1 MRKAGDRLD
10 LLNHAL
16 SLGLDLE
23 RIQSMLSDGLTM
35 QEIVDAVQRMQSR
48 GEAVDNIA
56 DTVKPNDYSDAG
68 NAEVFIARNR
78 GRMVYTDSR
87 GWLIWDGKRWA
98 ADDHKAHQIAVQLS
112 GEMLADAQA
121 EYQAALFNQAAVK
134 AAEAANEEPN
144 PEATERTA
152 NEVKKAKAYLSH
164 ALQFRNERRIKAMME
179 LAKHELA
186 VDPAILDANPMEL
199 NTPKGIVDLPTG
211 QIRPHDAQAH
221 CTYMTAVGP
230 GTDGM
235 EMWIDF
241 LNAITEGD
249 GSLMGFLQM
258 VAGMALYG
266 KVYEE
271 KLVLAH
277 GSGRNGKSTLF
288 NSLGAVLGDY
298 CGVIDIETIT
308 TSRDNK
314 GPDLIE
320 LRGKRLVL
328 AGELEEGRRLSVSTV
343 KKICSTDRITAAAK
357 FRQPETFTPSHT
369 LILHSNHLP
378 RVGSND
384 NGTWRRLLPVEFKAR
399 IPEGTG
405 VSNYGD
411 VLVEKAGPAILTWML
426 QGAVNFAQNGYKLT
440 IPDVVEMAVEDYR
453 QRENWLENFLSERCI
468 LEPDARA
475 PAGELYQ
482 VYRQWA
488 EESGDY
494 VRRQIDF
501 NIAMEQR
508 GFSKITPKNKRTWI
522 GLKLDYQQKYA
533 ALG

>member
-1 MRKAGDRLD
+1 MD

-78 GRMVYTDSR
+78 SRMIYTDSR

-98 ADDHKAHQIAVQLS
+98 ADDHKAYQMAVQLS
-112 GEMLADAQA
+112 GEMLEDARA
-121 EYQAALFNQAAVK
+121 EYQAALFNQAALK
-134 AAEAANEEPN
+134 GAEATNGTKNTDAL
-144 PEATERTA
+144 ERVTQ
-152 NEVKKAKAYLSH
+152 EVKRAREYLSH
-164 ALQFRNERRIKAMME
+164 AKQSRSERRIKAVLE
-179 LAKHELA
+179 LAKHEMA
-186 VDPAILDANPMEL
+186 VTPSTLDANPMEL
-199 NTPKGIVDLPTG
+199 NTPKGIVDLTTG
-211 QIRPHDAQAH
+211 QIRPHDAMAH

-241 LNAITEGD
+241 LETITEGD
-249 GSLMGFLQM
+249 GSLLGFLQL
-258 VAGMALYG
+258 ASGMALYG
-266 KVYEE
+266 KVFEE
-271 KLVLAH
+271 RLILAY
-277 GSGRNGKSTLF
+277 GGGRNGKSTFF
-288 NSLGAVLGDY
+288 NALGAVLGDY

-378 RVGSND
+378 RVGSSD
-384 NGTWRRLLPVEFKAR
+384 DGTWRRLLPVEFKAR
-399 IPEGTG
+399 IPEGAG

-411 VLVEKAGPAILTWML
+411 ILVKKAGPAILTWML
-426 QGAVNFAQNGYKLT
+426 RGAVNFARNGYKLT
-440 IPDVVEMAVEDYR
+440 IPDVVEMAAEDYR
-453 QRENWLENFLSERCI
+453 QREDWLTNFINERCI
-468 LEPDARA
+468 LEPDATVR
-475 PAGELYQ
+475 AGELYQ
-482 VYRQWA
+482 VYREWSETA
-488 EESGDY
+488 GDY
-494 VRRQIDF
+494 TRRLSDF
-501 NIAMEQR
+501 NTAMEQR
-508 GFSKITPKNKRTWI
+508 GFTRKAPKNKKSWV
-522 GLKLDYQQKYA
+522 GLKLDYQQRFA

>member
-1 MRKAGDRLD
+1 M
-10 LLNHAL
+10 L
-16 SLGLDLE
+16 SLGIDLD
-23 RIQSMLSDGLTM
+23 RVQSMLADGLTI

-48 GEAVDNIA
+48 GEAVDNIT

-98 ADDHKAHQIAVQLS
+98 ADDHKAYQMAVQLS
-112 GEMLADAQA
+112 GDMLSDAQA

-134 AAEAANEEPN
+134 GGETPS
-144 PEATERTA
+144 PEATERA
-152 NEVKKAKAYLSH
+152 AGEVKKAKAYLSH
-164 ALQFRNERRIKAMME
+164 ALQFRNERRIKAALE
-179 LAKHELA
+179 LAKHEMA
-186 VDPAILDANPMEL
+186 VNPSILDANPTEL
-199 NTPKGIVDLPTG
+199 NTPKGIVDLTTG
-211 QIRPHDAQAH
+211 QIRPHDAQSH
-221 CTYMTAVGP
+221 CTYMTSVGP
-230 GTDGM
+230 GTEGM

-241 LNAITEGD
+241 LKTITEGD
-249 GSLMGFLQM
+249 GALMGFLQM

-266 KVYEE
+266 KVFEE
-271 KLVLAH
+271 RLIMAY
-277 GSGRNGKSTLF
+277 GGGRNGKSTFF
-288 NSLGAVLGDY
+288 NALGAVLGDY
-298 CGVIDIETIT
+298 CGVIDIETVT
-308 TSRDNK
+308 TSGANK
-314 GPDLIE
+314 GPDLVE

-378 RVGSND
+378 RVGSSD
-384 NGTWRRLLPVEFKAR
+384 DGTWRRLLPVEFKAR

-405 VSNYGD
+405 VSNYGAL
-411 VLVEKAGPAILTWML
+411 LVEKAGPAILTWML
-426 QGAVNFAQNGYKLT
+426 QGAVNFARNGYKLT

-453 QRENWLENFLSERCI
+453 QREDWLENFLSERCI

-488 EESGDY
+488 EEAGDY

-501 NIAMEQR
+501 NTAMEQR
-508 GFSKITPKNKRTWI
+508 GFSKIAPKNRKTWV

>member
-1 MRKAGDRLD
+1 MD

-35 QEIVDAVQRMQSR
+35 QEVVDAVQRMQSR
-48 GEAVDNIA
+48 GEAVD
-56 DTVKPNDYSDAG
+56 DTAGIVKPGDYSDAG

-78 GRMVYTDSR
+78 GRMIYTDSR
-87 GWLIWDGKRWA
+87 GWLIWGGKRWA
-98 ADDHKAHQIAVQLS
+98 ADDHKAYQMAVQLS

-134 AAEAANEEPN
+134 GAETPN
-144 PEATERTA
+144 PEAAERVA
-152 NEVKKAKAYLSH
+152 GEVKKAKAYLSH
-164 ALQFRNERRIKAMME
+164 ALQFRNERRIKAMLE

-186 VDPAILDANPMEL
+186 VDPAILDANPTEL
-199 NTPKGIVDLPTG
+199 NTPTGIVDLATG
-211 QIRPHDAQAH
+211 QVRPNDATAH
-221 CTYMTAVGP
+221 CTHMTAVQP
-230 GTDGM
+230 GTDGAD
-235 EMWIDF
+235 MWIDF
-241 LNAITEGD
+241 LKTITEGD

-271 KLVLAH
+271 KLILAH
-277 GSGRNGKSTLF
+277 GGGRNGKSTFF
-288 NSLGAVLGDY
+288 NALGAVLGDY

-399 IPEGTG
+399 ISEGTG

-411 VLVEKAGPAILTWML
+411 VLVEKAGPAILAWML
-426 QGAVNFAQNGYKLT
+426 QGAVNFATNGFKLT
-440 IPDVVEMAVEDYR
+440 IPDTVAMAVEDYR
-453 QRENWLENFLSERCI
+453 QREDWLENFLSERCI

-482 VYRQWA
+482 IYRQWA

-501 NIAMEQR
+501 NTAMEQR
-508 GFSKITPKNKRTWI
+508 GFSKIAPKNRKTWV

>member
-1 MRKAGDRLD
+1 MD

-98 ADDHKAHQIAVQLS
+98 ADDHKAYQMAVQLS
-112 GEMLADAQA
+112 GEMLSDAQA
-121 EYQAALFNQAAVK
+121 EYQAALFNQAAIK
-134 AAEAANEEPN
+134 GTEAATGEKNSETMERVTQ
-144 PEATERTA
+144 EASR
-152 NEVKKAKAYLSH
+152 AKAYLSH
-164 ALQFRNERRIKAMME
+164 ALQLRNERRIKALLE
-179 LAKHELA
+179 IAKHELA
-186 VDPAILDANPMEL
+186 IDPSILDANPMEL
-199 NTPKGIVDLPTG
+199 NTPKGLVNLTTG
-211 QIRPHDAQAH
+211 QIRPHDAKAH
-221 CTYMTAVGP
+221 CTYMTSVGP
-230 GTDGM
+230 GTEGM

-241 LNAITEGD
+241 LRTITEGD

-258 VAGMALYG
+258 VTGMALYG
-266 KVYEE
+266 KVFEE
-271 KLVLAH
+271 RLIMAY
-277 GSGRNGKSTLF
+277 GGGRNGKSTFF
-288 NSLGAVLGDY
+288 NALGAVLGDY
-298 CGVIDIETIT
+298 CGVIDIETVT

-378 RVGSND
+378 RVGSSD
-384 NGTWRRLLPVEFKAR
+384 GGTWRRLLPVEFKAK

-411 VLVEKAGPAILTWML
+411 LLVEKAGPAILTWML
-426 QGAVNFAQNGYKLT
+426 QGAVNFARNGYKLT
-440 IPDVVEMAVEDYR
+440 IPDVVEMAAEDYR
-453 QRENWLENFLSERCI
+453 QREDWLENFLSERCI
-468 LEPDARA
+468 LEPDATVR
-475 PAGELYQ
+475 AGELYQ
-482 VYRQWA
+482 IYREWSEA
-488 EESGDY
+488 AGDY
-494 VRRQIDF
+494 TRRLPDF
-501 NIAMEQR
+501 NTAMEQR
-508 GFSKITPKNKRTWI
+508 GFTSKAPKNKKFWV
-522 GLKLDYQQKYA
+522 GLKLDYQQRFA

>member
-1 MRKAGDRLD
+1 MD
-10 LLNHAL
+10 
-16 SLGLDLE
+16 GLDFLLSAGIDSE
-23 RIQSMLSDGLTM
+23 QIKTWLSDGLTM
-35 QEIVDAVQRMQSR
+35 QEIAEAVQRMQSR
-48 GEAVDNIA
+48 GEAVDDVA
-56 DTVKPNDYSDAG
+56 DAVKPGDYSDAG

-98 ADDHKAHQIAVQLS
+98 TDDHKAYQMAVQLS

-121 EYQAALFNQAAVK
+121 EYQAALFNQAAIK
-134 AAEAANEEPN
+134 GTEAATGEKNSETMERVTQ
-144 PEATERTA
+144 EARW
-152 NEVKKAKAYLSH
+152 AKAYLSH
-164 ALQFRNERRIKAMME
+164 TLQLRNEKRIKALLE
-179 LAKHELA
+179 IAKHELA
-186 VDPAILDANPMEL
+186 IDPSILDANPMEL
-199 NTPKGIVDLPTG
+199 NTPKGVIALPTG
-211 QIRPHDAQAH
+211 QIRPHDATAH
-221 CTYMTAVGP
+221 CTYMTSVGP
-230 GTDGM
+230 GTEGM

-241 LNAITEGD
+241 LKTITEGD
-249 GSLMGFLQM
+249 GSLMGFLQL

-266 KVYEE
+266 KVFEE
-271 KLVLAH
+271 RLIMAY
-277 GSGRNGKSTLF
+277 GGGRNGKSTFF
-288 NSLGAVLGDY
+288 NALGAVLGNY
-298 CGVIDIETIT
+298 TGIVDIETVT

-378 RVGSND
+378 RVGSSD
-384 NGTWRRLLPVEFKAR
+384 GGTWRRLLPVEFKAK
-399 IPEGTG
+399 IPEGAG

-411 VLVEKAGPAILTWML
+411 LLVEKAGPAILTWML
-426 QGAVNFAQNGYKLT
+426 QGAVNFARNGYKLT
-440 IPDVVEMAVEDYR
+440 IPDVVEMAAEDYR
-453 QRENWLENFLSERCI
+453 QREDWLENFLSERCI

-482 VYRQWA
+482 IYRQWA

-501 NIAMEQR
+501 CTAMEQR
-508 GFSKITPKNKRTWI
+508 GFSKIAPKNRKTWV

>member
-1 MRKAGDRLD
+1 MDG
-10 LLNHAL
+10 LNYVL
-16 SLGLDLE
+16 SLGIDLD
-23 RIQSMLSDGLTM
+23 RVQSMLADGLTM

-68 NAEVFIARNR
+68 NADVFIAHNH
-78 GRMVYTDSR
+78 GRMIYTDSR
-87 GWLIWDGKRWA
+87 GWLIWDGKRWS

-112 GEMLADAQA
+112 GEMLEDAQA

-164 ALQFRNERRIKAMME
+164 ALQFRNERRIKAMLE

-235 EMWIDF
+235 EMWLDF

-343 KKICSTDRITAAAK
+343 KKICSTDQITAAAK

-384 NGTWRRLLPVEFKAR
+384 AGTWRRLLPVEFKAR

-411 VLVEKAGPAILTWML
+411 VLVEKAGPAILAWML
-426 QGAVNFAQNGYKLT
+426 QGAVNFATNGFKLT
-440 IPDVVEMAVEDYR
+440 IPDTVAMAVEDYR
-453 QRENWLENFLSERCI
+453 QREDWLENFLSERCI

-482 VYRQWA
+482 IYRQWA

-501 NIAMEQR
+501 NTAMEQR
-508 GFSKITPKNKRTWI
+508 GFSKIAPKNRKTWV
-522 GLKLDYQQKYA
+522 GVKLDYQQKYA

>member
-1 MRKAGDRLD
+1 MD

-112 GEMLADAQA
+112 GEMLSDAQA
-121 EYQAALFNQAAVK
+121 EYQAALFNQAAIK
-134 AAEAANEEPN
+134 GSAATGEKNSE
-144 PEATERTA
+144 TMERVTQ
-152 NEVKKAKAYLSH
+152 EVSRAKAYLSH
-164 ALQFRNERRIKAMME
+164 ALQLRNERRIKALLE
-179 LAKHELA
+179 IAKHELA
-186 VDPAILDANPMEL
+186 IDPSILDANPMEL
-199 NTPKGIVDLPTG
+199 NTPKGVIALPTG
-211 QIRPHDAQAH
+211 QIRPHDATAH

-298 CGVIDIETIT
+298 CGAIDIETIT

-378 RVGSND
+378 RVGSSD
-384 NGTWRRLLPVEFKAR
+384 GGTWRRLLPVEFKAK

-411 VLVEKAGPAILTWML
+411 LLVEKAGPAILTWML
-426 QGAVNFAQNGYKLT
+426 QGAVNFARNGYKLT
-440 IPDVVEMAVEDYR
+440 IPDVVEMAAEDYR
-453 QRENWLENFLSERCI
+453 QREDWLENFLSERCI
-468 LEPDARA
+468 LEPDATVR
-475 PAGELYQ
+475 AGELYQ
-482 VYRQWA
+482 IYREWSEA
-488 EESGDY
+488 AGDY
-494 VRRQIDF
+494 TRRLPDF
-501 NIAMEQR
+501 NTAMEQR
-508 GFSKITPKNKRTWI
+508 GFTSKAPKNKKFWV
-522 GLKLDYQQKYA
+522 GLKLDYQQRFA